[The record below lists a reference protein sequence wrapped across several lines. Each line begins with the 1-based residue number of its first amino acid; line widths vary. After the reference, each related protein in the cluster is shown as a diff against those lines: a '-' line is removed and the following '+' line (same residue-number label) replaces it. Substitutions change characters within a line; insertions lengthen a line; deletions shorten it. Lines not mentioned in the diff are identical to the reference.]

1 MDNKEYFLAG
11 RIYQYILTTAKKT
24 EGEKVTIIFG
34 VGEDYNLIE
43 LLQILEEVLSHNAVF
58 VVQPLDH
65 GCELTIHTNKKKL

>member
-34 VGEDYNLIE
+34 VSEDYDLIE
-43 LLQILEEVLSHNAVF
+43 LL
-58 VVQPLDH
+58 
-65 GCELTIHTNKKKL
+65 

>member
-43 LLQILEEVLSHNAVF
+43 LL
-58 VVQPLDH
+58 
-65 GCELTIHTNKKKL
+65 

>member
-34 VGEDYNLIE
+34 VDEDYNLIE
-43 LLQILEEVLSHNAVF
+43 LLQILEDVLSHNAVF
-58 VVQPLDH
+58 VVQPLDY
-65 GCELTIHTNKKKL
+65 GCELIIHINKKKL